1 MPNKI
6 EVARMISESFP
17 GLPSWLG
24 MVLWW
29 LGAALGSWRFTS
41 VIRSGATWIDL
52 FVVPL
57 GLALLVDLVL
67 QRWLFDQVT
76 WMGAGIGLVAGAVLT
91 RNHPWIVSR

>member
-6 EVARMISESFP
+6 EVARMIAEGFP

-24 MVLWW
+24 TVLWW
-29 LGAALGSWRFTS
+29 LGAALGSWRITS

-57 GLALLVDLVL
+57 GFALLGDLVL
-67 QRWLFDQVT
+67 QRWFYDSVT
-76 WMGAGIGLVAGAVLT
+76 WMGAGLGLIAGAAIT
-91 RNHPWIVSR
+91 RTSH